1 MVRIGKLVP
10 RYARDVWLIESATAL
25 LAGAHLGMMQLLK
38 VLYILR
44 LGYGPDYVGT
54 VFASGALSFMLGS
67 MVAGAL
73 GARFSPTRVIVV
85 GAVVNV
91 AGMAL
96 LPFTEAVP
104 LSLRTFWP
112 LLVQIVS
119 SSGWAI
125 VQVNLVPALAAFTT
139 DDTRRG
145 AFAMREALAGVG
157 MFVCTLVG
165 GLLPGLFAS
174 MTGTTTDDP
183 TPYRLGLW
191 GVVAVGA
198 IGILPFL
205 WVRRVEASRPSRT
218 ERQTRPPLLP
228 LVVLVASGFLN
239 NGATASCKAFASAYL
254 DRAFGLPASLI
265 GTVSSIGMLLAVAA
279 ALSGP
284 RLARRHG
291 GTYAMALAAMLL
303 SLSLA
308 QMGLV
313 RHWLAVAIGYA
324 IMLAVTALY
333 VPAYQAQQMEMVA
346 PQWRSLISAAGS
358 MGMSLGFGTVSFGG
372 GYIVTGLGYRPLFI
386 IGAIMALGSAGLVTL
401 LGRRGRALAAP
412 GVPNADTAPTPSRG
426 AEARA
431 HADG

>member
-10 RYARDVWLIESATAL
+10 RYARDVWLLESATAL

-73 GARFSPTRVIVV
+73 GARFSPTRVIAV

-191 GVVAVGA
+191 VVVAVGA

>member
-1 MVRIGKLVP
+1 MLRLGKLVP
-10 RYARDVWLIESATAL
+10 RYGRDVWLLESSTAF

-44 LGYGPDYVGT
+44 LGYGPDFVGT
-54 VFASGALSFMLGS
+54 VFATGAVSFMLAS
-67 MVAGAL
+67 LPAGAL
-73 GARFSPTRVIVV
+73 GARFGPTRVIVA

-91 AGMAL
+91 VGMAL

-119 SSGWAI
+119 SSGWAM
-125 VQVNLVPALAAFTT
+125 VQVNVVPALAVFTT

-145 AFAMREALAGVG
+145 AFAMREALAGAG

-165 GLLPGLFAS
+165 GLLPGLFAGL
-174 MTGTTTDDP
+174 TGTTTEDP

-191 GVVAVGA
+191 VVVAVGLV
-198 IGILPFL
+198 GILPL
-205 WVRRVEASRPSRT
+205 LGVRRVEAFRPSRT
-218 ERQTRPPLLP
+218 ERQALPPLAP
-228 LVVLVASGFLN
+228 LAVLVASGFLN

-265 GTVSSIGMLLAVAA
+265 GTVSSIGMLLAVVT
-279 ALSGP
+279 ALCGP
-284 RLARRHG
+284 GLARRRG
-291 GTYAMALAAMLL
+291 GTFAMVVASTLL
-303 SLSLA
+303 SVGLA

-313 RHWLAVAIGYA
+313 GHWLAVAVGYA
-324 IMLAVTALY
+324 MMLALTALF
-333 VPAYQAQQMEMVA
+333 VPAYQAQQMEIVA
-346 PQWRSLISAAGS
+346 PQWRALISAAGS
-358 MGMSLGFGTVSFGG
+358 AGMSLGFGTVSLGG
-372 GYIVTGLGYRPLFI
+372 GYVVTGLGYRPLFI
-386 IGAIMALGSAGLVTL
+386 MGAAMALGSAVLVAL
-401 LGRRGRALAAP
+401 LGRRGGALAAP
-412 GVPNADTAPTPSRG
+412 GAPPSEAVPAPGRG

>member
-10 RYARDVWLIESATAL
+10 SIARDVWLLESATAL

>member
-1 MVRIGKLVP
+1 
-10 RYARDVWLIESATAL
+10 
-25 LAGAHLGMMQLLK
+25 
-38 VLYILR
+38 
-44 LGYGPDYVGT
+44 
-54 VFASGALSFMLGS
+54 

>member
-10 RYARDVWLIESATAL
+10 RYARDVWLLESATAL